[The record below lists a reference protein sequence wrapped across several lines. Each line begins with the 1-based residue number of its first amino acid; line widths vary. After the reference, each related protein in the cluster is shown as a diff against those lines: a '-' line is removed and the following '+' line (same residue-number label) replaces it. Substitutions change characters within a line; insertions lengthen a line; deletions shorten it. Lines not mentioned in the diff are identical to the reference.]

1 MPDTPSNVV
10 AIAQFFNLKGRE
22 ALSAIRGLNDQDKQ
36 QLGDGI
42 RNGTLT
48 YN

>member
-10 AIAQFFNLKGRE
+10 AIAKFFDIKGKAAME
-22 ALSAIRGLNDQDKQ
+22 AMRSLTTEDKQ

-42 RNGTLT
+42 RNGSLT
-48 YN
+48 Y